1 MNRNTILIKV
11 ILLSK
16 NHIHY
21 AILYSL
27 VLIIVVQLL
36 GWERLKI
43 RSRFVD
49 FDIIPRFFLLLS
61 VFISIDEESG
71 GW

>member
-1 MNRNTILIKV
+1 
-11 ILLSK
+11 
-16 NHIHY
+16 
-21 AILYSL
+21 
-27 VLIIVVQLL
+27 LIIVVQLL